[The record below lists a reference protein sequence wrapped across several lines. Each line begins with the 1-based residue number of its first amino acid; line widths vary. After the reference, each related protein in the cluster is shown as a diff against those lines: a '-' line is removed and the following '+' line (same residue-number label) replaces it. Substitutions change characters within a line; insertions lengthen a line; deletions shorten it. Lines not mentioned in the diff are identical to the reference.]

1 MLEWLYDAFHSPR
14 TTIHGRVN
22 AFVWA
27 LIVVSLLPLAW
38 DITGHDVPV
47 WLAAF
52 DDVVL
57 FLFVVEYVLRVG
69 TYRPPALRFYRLSI
83 TGRIRAHVMG
93 RLRFMMRPLMMV
105 DLLTIMG
112 SVPLLRGLR
121 ALRLLRL
128 LRSNRVLRYANPFEG
143 IARALEENALLFAFG
158 LTVFFGSTVLGGLS
172 FFLTERRTNEAIA
185 TLPDAMWWS
194 IVTLTTVGYGDLT
207 PSTGLGRI
215 VAGCLMI
222 AGMVTLALFAGI
234 VGTTLMSSV
243 VSMREEQFRM
253 SQYIGHILIC
263 GYEPGARMLLDTLED
278 ELDLD
283 QREVVVFA
291 PGERPPDVPPSF
303 RWLSGDPTKESEL
316 DKARFVHADA
326 AIIVGSRED
335 LPQQADARTILTTFT
350 IRRYLKRQDGTAKRK
365 QPLYIVAEILDAEN
379 VEHAKTAGADEVIE
393 TTRIGFSM
401 LVHAVEM
408 PGTATILGELADVR
422 GHSLFVGRLG
432 QLAEGTTFGQLARE
446 LNAKHNIVVLGLRH
460 GGEDRLAPKDHDLV
474 TAEHRVVYLA
484 TKQVLPA
491 DD

>member
-1 MLEWLYDAFHSPR
+1 MLDWLHDAFHSPR
-14 TTIHGRVN
+14 TTINARVN
-22 AFVWA
+22 AGVWA
-27 LIVVSLLPLAW
+27 LIVVSMLPLFW
-38 DITGHDVPV
+38 DIAGRDVPA

-57 FLFVVEYVLRVG
+57 LLFVVEYVLRVG
-69 TYRPPALRFYRLSI
+69 SYRPPALRFYQLNVLG
-83 TGRIRAHVMG
+83 TARAHVVG
-93 RLRFMMRPLMMV
+93 RLRFMMRPLMLV

-158 LTVFFGSTVLGGLS
+158 LSVFFGSTILGGLS

-185 TLPDAMWWS
+185 SLPDAMWWS
-194 IVTLTTVGYGDLT
+194 VVTLTTVGYGDMT

-215 VAGCLMI
+215 VAGVLMVV
-222 AGMVTLALFAGI
+222 GMVTLALFAGI

-243 VSMREEQFRM
+243 VTMREEQFRM

-291 PGERPPDVPPSF
+291 PGERPTELPPSF

-316 DKARFVHADA
+316 DKARFVHAEA
-326 AIIVGSRED
+326 AIIVGGRED
-335 LPQQADARTILTTFT
+335 LPQQADARTILTAFT
-350 IRRYLKRQDGTAKRK
+350 IRRYLKRHDANGQRK
-365 QPLYIVAEILDAEN
+365 KPLYIVAEVLDAEN

-401 LVHAVEM
+401 LAHAVEM
-408 PGTATILGELADVR
+408 PGIATILGELADVR
-422 GHSLFVGRLG
+422 GHSLFVGKVPSVTEG
-432 QLAEGTTFGQLARE
+432 QTFGEVARA
-446 LNAKHNIVVLGLRH
+446 LKSKYGIVVIGWRH
-460 GGEDRLAPKDHDLV
+460 DGADRLAPKDHEPISP
-474 TAEHRVVYLA
+474 EHRVVYLA
-484 TKQVLPA
+484 TAAVLPG